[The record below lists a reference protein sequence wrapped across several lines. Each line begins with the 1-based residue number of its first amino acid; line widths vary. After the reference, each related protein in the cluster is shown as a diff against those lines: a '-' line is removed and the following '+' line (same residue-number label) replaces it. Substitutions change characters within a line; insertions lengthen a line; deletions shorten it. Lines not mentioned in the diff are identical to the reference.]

1 MKTQFNLRMEETGM
15 SEELKDLIR
24 DYLEANGYDVS
35 KADELIDEYESMQD
49 FTELDNGEFEMITG
63 NTYDEVSDWI
73 RHKAII

>member
-1 MKTQFNLRMEETGM
+1 MNTQFNLRMEETGM

>member
-1 MKTQFNLRMEETGM
+1 M

-24 DYLEANGYDVS
+24 DYLEANGYDIS
-35 KADELIDEYESMQD
+35 KTDELIEEYESMQT
-49 FTELDNGEFEMITG
+49 FTELNNGDFKMVTG

>member
-1 MKTQFNLRMEETGM
+1 M

-24 DYLEANGYDVS
+24 DYLEANGYDIS
-35 KADELIDEYESMQD
+35 KTDELIEEYESMQT
-49 FTELDNGEFEMITG
+49 FTELNNGDFEMITG

>member
-1 MKTQFNLRMEETGM
+1 M

-24 DYLEANGYDVS
+24 EYLEANGYDVS
-35 KADELIDEYESMQD
+35 KADELIDEYESMQT
-49 FTELDNGEFEMITG
+49 FTELNNGDFEMITG

>member
-1 MKTQFNLRMEETGM
+1 M

-35 KADELIDEYESMQD
+35 KADELIEEYESMQT
-49 FTELDNGEFEMITG
+49 FTELNNGDFEMITG
-63 NTYDEVSDWI
+63 NTYDEVSDWV

>member
-1 MKTQFNLRMEETGM
+1 M

-35 KADELIDEYESMQD
+35 KADELIEEYESMQT
-49 FTELDNGEFEMITG
+49 FTELNNGDFEMITG

>member
-1 MKTQFNLRMEETGM
+1 MDM

-24 DYLEANGYDVS
+24 DYLETHGYDVS
-35 KADELIDEYESMQD
+35 RADELIEEYESMQT
-49 FTELDNGEFEMITG
+49 FTELNNGDFEMITG

>member
-1 MKTQFNLRMEETGM
+1 M

-35 KADELIDEYESMQD
+35 KADELIEEYESMQT
-49 FTELDNGEFEMITG
+49 FTELNNGDFEMVTG